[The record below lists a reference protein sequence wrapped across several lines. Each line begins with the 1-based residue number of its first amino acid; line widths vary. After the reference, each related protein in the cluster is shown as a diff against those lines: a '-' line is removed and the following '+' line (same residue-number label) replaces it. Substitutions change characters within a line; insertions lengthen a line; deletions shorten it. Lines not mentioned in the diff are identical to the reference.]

1 MELAMR
7 RALPAEAQTINEILN
22 NGKRLLVQAGI
33 PQWCEEYPNI
43 NIVNEDIAAG
53 NQYVALDAQT
63 NTIVGA
69 LTLNTTGETDYDT
82 IKGKWLTLSHS
93 SNPTY
98 AVIHRCAIAQSFE
111 RQGIMYKMFLAA
123 EDIAREAGCISMRVD
138 THHDNMRM
146 FALTK
151 KLGYTDCGE
160 ISLPPS
166 QATEA
171 NPTREAF
178 EKLL

>member
-1 MELAMR
+1 MELIMR
-7 RALPAEAQTINEILN
+7 KALPHEAQIVNEILN
-22 NGKRLLVQAGI
+22 NGKQLLAQADI

-43 NIVNEDIAAG
+43 DIVNADIAAG
-53 NQYVALDAQT
+53 NEYVATNKLA

-69 LTLNTTGETDYDT
+69 LTLITTGETDYDT
-82 IKGKWLTLSHS
+82 IKGEWLTQSHS

-98 AVIHRCAIAQSFE
+98 AVIHRCAIAQGSE
-111 RQGIMYKMFLAA
+111 RQGIMYKMFKAA

-138 THHDNMRM
+138 THHKNMRM

-160 ISLPPS
+160 ISIPPS
-166 QATEA
+166 QAKEA
-171 NPTREAF
+171 DLTREAF